1 MWTNR
6 NCFFISKIDI
16 WPLIKFHILSISLLR
31 REFNIKKWMV
41 SLCATMLYHTLI
53 IIKMASLKI
62 SHPNHHSERLSSH
75 DSGALC
81 GWVSLDG
88 SPKRYSCL
96 LIRPAHVSECFRVRH
111 SGDRAPT
118 SRLRV
123 VEEHPI
129 RRPKD
134 EIIWKISVESIV
146 AEKESSYSA
155 RFYWILNGKPAE
167 DKGKAFYRKQKHS
180 GTRNE
185 ETLKM
190 NNEKK
195 KTTSCFQ
202 AERKAKVDGD
212 NCFAAIITA
221 MTNKKRWKEDRSH

>member
-1 MWTNR
+1 M
-6 NCFFISKIDI
+6 DGQ
-16 WPLIKFHILSISLLR
+16 
-31 REFNIKKWMV
+31 
-41 SLCATMLYHTLI
+41 SLCDYAVSYFDNNQNG
-53 IIKMASLKI
+53 KFENN
-62 SHPNHHSERLSSH
+62 PNHHPERLSSH

-81 GWVSLDG
+81 GSVSLDG

-134 EIIWKISVESIV
+134 EIIWKISVESIA

-155 RFYWILNGKPAE
+155 RFYWILNGKSAE

-185 ETLKM
+185 ETVKM